1 VQLAATLAV
10 PCYSTS
16 HWALWLQVI
25 EIGLAAARRTNDLLN
40 IARLCNDAGVVYQ
53 FLPDEQEQARRVS

>member
-1 VQLAATLAV
+1 
-10 PCYSTS
+10 
-16 HWALWLQVI
+16 VI